1 VTGGL
6 GVPHQILLRQKL
18 VIHCSPLS
26 LGNITI
32 SHNYSEIV
40 RNHNEMG
47 IKNIMMPLQMHVPLT
62 FDFLAGDVAVASCLL
77 TPLLGR
83 RQRRHPSLVVSRC
96 SRWFDEDKTG
106 RDTLRFI
113 QHQTKACGDVSPQ
126 HGLVLL

>member
-1 VTGGL
+1 VVTGGL

-62 FDFLAGDVAVASCLL
+62 FDFLVGDAVVASCLL
-77 TPLLGR
+77 TPLAITDQEKKQG
-83 RQRRHPSLVVSRC
+83 S
-96 SRWFDEDKTG
+96 
-106 RDTLRFI
+106 
-113 QHQTKACGDVSPQ
+113 
-126 HGLVLL
+126 

>member
-18 VIHCSPLS
+18 VIRCSPLS

-40 RNHNEMG
+40 MNHNEMG

-62 FDFLAGDVAVASCLL
+62 FDFLIGDAAVASCFL
-77 TPLLGR
+77 TPLAITDQEKTRIMICNPVVVDEAPLI
-83 RQRRHPSLVVSRC
+83 SLNKVAIL
-96 SRWFDEDKTG
+96 T
-106 RDTLRFI
+106 
-113 QHQTKACGDVSPQ
+113 
-126 HGLVLL
+126 